1 LNFSPNFNL
10 NRLSDED
17 WFIRIKLSCL
27 ISPKIELILQF
38 HRKTCKT
45 NKRSADDDGE
55 NDSTQFLLIKDQ
67 NQIFQQL
74 NLCACL
80 HIDYTAIIDSIKSHW
95 KNLILSSHR
104 IRRKFMRERVKFIRK
119 IFSSLH
125 HVHTVAATAD
135 QGWNHYVNNEN
146 YIWFFS
152 KGNSRN
158 ISQVLFDF
166 ILMCVFCVI
175 LLVFSFLHAIFI
187 KII

>member
-1 LNFSPNFNL
+1 LSSIKNWISAQNFNL

-27 ISPKIELILQF
+27 NSPKIELILQF

-80 HIDYTAIIDSIKSHW
+80 HIDYNAIIDSIKSQW
-95 KNLILSSHR
+95 KNLILSSHKKK
-104 IRRKFMRERVKFIRK
+104 IYAREGE
-119 IFSSLH
+119 
-125 HVHTVAATAD
+125 VH
-135 QGWNHYVNNEN
+135 
-146 YIWFFS
+146 
-152 KGNSRN
+152 
-158 ISQVLFDF
+158 
-166 ILMCVFCVI
+166 
-175 LLVFSFLHAIFI
+175 
-187 KII
+187 